1 MIRRAQGST
10 RPVKLT
16 ITTGDTPLDLTSATV
31 KMYMRPILY
40 DNCISDQL
48 IVNGAS
54 VTVENQTTDPGKIT
68 WDPATDTFDA
78 VGAYALQPWITFPD
92 GTEDGPEPI
101 RVEVFDSLVPES

>member
-40 DNCISDQL
+40 DNCISDQI

-68 WDPATDTFDA
+68 WDPAFDA
-78 VGAYALQPWITFPD
+78 VGTYALQPWITFPD